1 MQYEPD
7 ISTSRSWPGESPTFE
22 YHITRALLKTADEG
36 ADAVVSA
43 CLSSKFLP
51 ASLVQ
56 ISTAKFGAH
65 NTSDNEAT
73 VAAERRKGDEKGTK
87 EREAHHNHS
96 PSVSMQSA
104 RPPAAHLT

>member
-1 MQYEPD
+1 M
-7 ISTSRSWPGESPTFE
+7 
-22 YHITRALLKTADEG
+22 
-36 ADAVVSA
+36 VSA

-65 NTSDNEAT
+65 NTSDNEPT
-73 VAAERRKGDEKGTK
+73 VAAERAKTEEEEGMREG
-87 EREAHHNHS
+87 EAHHNHS

-104 RPPAAHLT
+104 HPPAAHLT

>member
-1 MQYEPD
+1 M
-7 ISTSRSWPGESPTFE
+7 
-22 YHITRALLKTADEG
+22 
-36 ADAVVSA
+36 VSA

-73 VAAERRKGDEKGTK
+73 VAAERAKEGEGEEEGTK
-87 EREAHHNHS
+87 EGEAHHNHS

-104 RPPAAHLT
+104 HPPAAHLT